1 MEVRGAGY
9 LVCYDP
15 ERATVICEGILDL
28 RGKAGYGEIM
38 ELLEQAV
45 AADSPLVTLDLK
57 DLEFL
62 NSSGI
67 TTLGGFIIKLRDR
80 EVGRLRIQC
89 SNKYTWQSRSMRG
102 LQKLMPT
109 MQLDFA

>member
-1 MEVRGAGY
+1 MEVRGAGF
-9 LVCYDP
+9 LVCYAQ
-15 ERATVICEGILDL
+15 EKATVVCEGVLDL
-28 RGKAGYGEIM
+28 RGKAGYGEIL

-45 AADSPLVTLDLK
+45 ATDSPLVTLDLK

-80 EVGRLRIQC
+80 GQGRLRVLC

-102 LQKLMPT
+102 LQKLMPE
-109 MQLDFA
+109 MELEFA

>member
-1 MEVRGAGY
+1 MEVRGTDF
-9 LVCYDP
+9 LVSYAP
-15 ERATVICEGILDL
+15 ERATVVCAGVLDL

-45 AADSPLVTLDLK
+45 AAGSPTTTLDLQ

-67 TTLGGFIIKLRDR
+67 TTLGGFIIKLRDQG
-80 EVGRLRIQC
+80 VGGLKILC
-89 SNKYTWQSRSMRG
+89 SDKHTWQSRSMRG
-102 LQKLMPT
+102 LQKLMPD
-109 MQLDFA
+109 MELDFQ